1 MTEVDDHGSVGFSVA
16 AADFYEDLENQNDRA
31 FWAAH
36 KDDYDSLVRRPMLA
50 LTAALADE
58 FGTAKVF
65 RPYRDV
71 RFSKDKTPYKTHQ
84 GAFVATSPATGYYVQ
99 IDASGL
105 RVGAGWYDANAER
118 KHRFR
123 TAVDDSRKGAEL
135 QRLLKKLTSH
145 GFELGG
151 DRVKTQPRGW
161 PPDHPRIDLLR
172 HNTLTLMRWYGTPDW
187 MSTPGLAARVADD
200 WRALTPLLDWHA
212 RHVG

>member
-1 MTEVDDHGSVGFSVA
+1 MTEVDHGPIGFTVA
-16 AADFYEDLENQNDRA
+16 AADFYEDLENDNTRS
-31 FWAAH
+31 FWTAH
-36 KDDYDSLVRRPMLA
+36 KEDYERLVRQPMLA

-58 FGTAKVF
+58 FGAAKVF

-71 RFSKDKTPYKTHQ
+71 RFSGDKTPYKTHQ

-105 RVGAGWYDANAER
+105 RVGAGWYDATAER

-123 TAVDDSRKGAEL
+123 SAVDDARKGGEL
-135 QRLLKKLTSH
+135 ERLLGRLGAA

-151 DRVKTQPRGW
+151 DRVKTRPRGW
-161 PPDHPRIDLLR
+161 PADHERIELLR
-172 HNTLTLMRWYGTPDW
+172 HNTLTLMRWYGTPEW
-187 MSTPGLAARVADD
+187 MATPGLSARVADD
-200 WRALTPLLDWHA
+200 WRALSPLLDWHA

>member
-1 MTEVDDHGSVGFSVA
+1 MTEVDHGPIGFTVA
-16 AADFYEDLENQNDRA
+16 AADFYEDLENDNTRS
-31 FWAAH
+31 FWTAH
-36 KDDYDSLVRRPMLA
+36 KDEYERLVRQPMLA

-58 FGTAKVF
+58 FGAAKVF

-71 RFSKDKTPYKTHQ
+71 RFSGDKTPYKTHQ

-105 RVGAGWYDANAER
+105 RVGAGWYDATAER

-123 TAVDDSRKGAEL
+123 SAVDDARKGGEL
-135 QRLLKKLTSH
+135 ERLLGRLGAA

-151 DRVKTQPRGW
+151 DRVKTRPRGW
-161 PPDHPRIDLLR
+161 PADHERIELLR
-172 HNTLTLMRWYGTPDW
+172 HNTLTLMRWYGTPEW
-187 MSTPGLAARVADD
+187 MATPGLSARVADD
-200 WRALTPLLDWHA
+200 WRALSPLLDWHA